1 MNGNNHRPILRY
13 PHVQHVT
20 SFPRQ
25 PPEDEIWYRHLLKPG
40 AIRPQRCQRC
50 ETEPGAGT
58 AGPNRARPR
67 QHRDCRPGSGCGGE
81 HCGEGCRRA
90 AGRDAARDAAK
101 DAARDARKDA
111 GRDAVRNVG
120 KDASPPRA
128 PAAPRGTHRRRG
140 SLRGLVAPGPRSE
153 GSA

>member
-25 PPEDEIWYRHLLKPG
+25 PPEDEIWYRHLPEPG
-40 AIRPQRCQRC
+40 AIRLQRCQRC

-58 AGPNRARPR
+58 AGPNRAWPR

-90 AGRDAARDAAK
+90 AGRDA
-101 DAARDARKDA
+101 RKDA
-111 GRDAVRNVG
+111 GRDAGKDAGRNVG

-128 PAAPRGTHRRRG
+128 PAATRGTHRLRG
-140 SLRGLVAPGPRSE
+140 SLCGLVAPRPRGE